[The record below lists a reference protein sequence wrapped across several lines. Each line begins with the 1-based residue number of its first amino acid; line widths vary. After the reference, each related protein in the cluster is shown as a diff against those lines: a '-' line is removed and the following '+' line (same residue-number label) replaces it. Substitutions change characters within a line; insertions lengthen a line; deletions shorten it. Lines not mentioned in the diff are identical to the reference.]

1 MNKKAEGVGM
11 IHAYLKIAMT
21 VVGVSLI
28 LILTVL
34 YLRENREEAVAEN
47 DQRDKSDI
55 THEEV
60 EISDY
65 LLPLENS
72 EIRTTP
78 ISHVMLHFS
87 SNVTEKPHA
96 PYHVEDIYKIFK
108 EYGVSAHYLIDR
120 SGTIYRLVQEDRM
133 AYHAGAGSLSRFPAY
148 ENKLNAY
155 SIGIELL
162 AIGTKEEMSTFITED
177 TYNTLD
183 PSFIGYTDAQYESLN
198 SLLHTIH
205 ERYQEVKR
213 DREHVIGHDE
223 YAPDRK
229 NDPGALFDWG
239 RIGY

>member
-1 MNKKAEGVGM
+1 M
-11 IHAYLKIAMT
+11 IHTNLKVI
-21 VVGVSLI
+21 VVVTGAILLLI
-28 LILTVL
+28 LSVF
-34 YLRENREEAVAEN
+34 YLWEKREKAVAKDEEMGA
-47 DQRDKSDI
+47 DMADI
-55 THEEV
+55 SYGEL
-60 EISDY
+60 EIKDY

-72 EIRTTP
+72 ETRSTL

-87 SNVTEKPHA
+87 SNVTEKPHT
-96 PYHVEDIYKIFK
+96 PYQVDDIHKIFMD
-108 EYGVSAHYLIDR
+108 YGVSAHYVIDR
-120 SGTIYRLVQEDRM
+120 EGVIYKFVQEDRI
-133 AYHAGAGSLSRFPAY
+133 AYHAGSGSLSRFPAY

-177 TYNTLD
+177 TYDALD
-183 PSFIGYTDAQYESLN
+183 NSFIGYTDAQYESLK

-205 ERYQEVKR
+205 ERYPEVKR

-229 NDPGALFDWG
+229 NDPGSLFDWG